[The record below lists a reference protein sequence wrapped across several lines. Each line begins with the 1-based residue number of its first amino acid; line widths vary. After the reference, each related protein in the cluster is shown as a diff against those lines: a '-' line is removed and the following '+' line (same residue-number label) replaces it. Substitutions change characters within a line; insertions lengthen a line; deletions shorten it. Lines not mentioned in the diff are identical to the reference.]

1 MEETNYLLIAT
12 AAVIAIASPGPATLA
27 IAGTSMGQGRLSGL
41 MLAAG
46 IFTGSLFWS
55 LSAAFGLAAL
65 LYTNAWLFEM
75 LRYVGAFYLLYLA
88 YKSAKSVLAPTNNTI
103 APQGHL
109 PFAST
114 YIKGLLIHLTNPK
127 AIFFFGSLYTLG
139 VPENAGPQQLIPVI
153 SFVAAIGA
161 CIFFGYAI
169 LFSNNTARAM
179 YTKCQSLFDCLFA
192 VFFGIAGI
200 KLLASKVSA

>member
-41 MLAAG
+41 TLAAG

-65 LYTNAWLFEM
+65 LYTNAWLFEF
-75 LRYVGAFYLLYLA
+75 LRYAGAFYLLYLA
-88 YKSAKSVLAPTNNTI
+88 YQSARSALKSPKNTI
-103 APQGHL
+103 KPQGHL

-127 AIFFFGSLYTLG
+127 AILFFGSLYSLG
-139 VPENAGPQQLIPVI
+139 VPKNAEPHQLIPVI
-153 SFVAAIGA
+153 SLVAVIGA
-161 CIFFGYAI
+161 VIFFGYAV
-169 LFSNNTARAM
+169 LFSNNTARTLYA
-179 YTKCQSLFDCLFA
+179 KCQTLFDSLFAL
-192 VFFGIAGI
+192 FFGIAGI